1 MPLPFLSSLL
11 LGQGVARSLAERLT
25 RFPLL
30 AGLSDGA
37 IRRLAGEA
45 CWFGLPGGARLKRD
59 SENETALFLVITGAL
74 GVFVED
80 ASGARRLIAQ
90 VPPGETVG
98 EVSLF
103 TEEHS
108 AELVA
113 LRDSEVLRIGPKAFE
128 ALVARHPRVM
138 IDMMRVMAHRLLET
152 TRTSRAAARPKTF
165 AIVPLQ
171 DGLQSEPIA
180 HRIAG
185 ALMEMGAKAAVL
197 DVSAMGQSAEWFH
210 TFEAAHD
217 VVIYRG
223 DAPGTAWSEACLRQA
238 DRLYYL
244 AAAERPF
251 PASLRSIKERVCGRP
266 ELLLL
271 HQTGGSGLPD
281 HVARTSEWFET
292 HHHIRRDS
300 SDDIGR
306 LARCVAGRAV
316 GLVLGGGGARGFAHI
331 GVVRALA
338 EAGVPF
344 DYLGGVSMGA
354 IVAAGL
360 AAGWDHDEL
369 SDRMRAVFVT
379 SKPLSDYTLPLI
391 ALVRG
396 RKMTEQLLTHFG
408 HQRIEDLARPYFC
421 ISSDLTTGRIHEHR
435 SGYLWRALRAS
446 AALPGIV
453 PPVNAHGHLLVDG
466 GVMNNL
472 PVDLMRARRIGPL
485 IASDVTGEI
494 DFSVRDSRY
503 GERPVLRLIWQ
514 RMRGTPSIF
523 DVLMRSGTVG
533 SEAQRR
539 LVRDE
544 ADFLFEPPLEGLD
557 PLDWKT
563 FDRAVAEGYE
573 HAARMIDKNGIPLTS
588 LWCDGPAVAVV
599 SRPRANP

>member
-1 MPLPFLSSLL
+1 MLPFLSSLIP
-11 LGQGVARSLAERLT
+11 GQDHTRYLVERLK

-37 IRRLAGEA
+37 IRRVVAEA
-45 CWFGLPGGARLKRD
+45 RWFGLPGGARLKRD
-59 SENETALFLVITGAL
+59 SENETALFLVITGSL
-74 GVFVED
+74 GVMVEH
-80 ASGARRLIAQ
+80 AGSRRLIAQ
-90 VPPGETVG
+90 IPPGETVG

-108 AELVA
+108 AEIVA
-113 LRDSEVLRIGPKAFE
+113 LRDSELLRIGPQAFE
-128 ALVARHPRVM
+128 ALVARHPRMM
-138 IDMMRVMAHRLLET
+138 IDMMRVMARRLLET
-152 TRTSRAAARPKTF
+152 TRAPREHIRPKTF

-171 DGLQSEPIA
+171 QGLGNEPVA
-180 HRIAG
+180 HRIAA
-185 ALMEMGAKAAVL
+185 ALVEMGAKAAVL
-197 DVSAMGQSAEWFH
+197 DASASGQSAEWFH

-217 VVIYRG
+217 VVFYRG
-223 DAPGTAWSEACLRQA
+223 DAPGTAWSEACVRQA
-238 DRLYYL
+238 DRLYL
-244 AAAERPF
+244 FARADRALPPETV
-251 PASLRSIKERVCGRP
+251 RSAKERISGRP

-271 HQTGGSGLPD
+271 HPHGAGELPD
-281 HVARTSEWFET
+281 HFALKSDLFET
-292 HHHIRRDS
+292 HHHIRQDRS
-300 SDDIGR
+300 EDIGR

-331 GVVRALA
+331 GVVKALA

-360 AAGWDHDEL
+360 AAEWSLEEL
-369 SDRMRAVFVT
+369 ADRLRAAFVA

-396 RKMTEQLLTHFG
+396 RKMTELLRTHFG
-408 HQRIEDLARPYFC
+408 SLRIEDLARPYFC
-421 ISSDLTTGRIHEHR
+421 ISSDLTTGRVREHCA
-435 SGYLWRALRAS
+435 GYLWRALRAS

-503 GERPVLRLIWQ
+503 GERPVWRLIWQ

-544 ADFLFEPPLEGLD
+544 ADFLFEPTLEGVD
-557 PLDWKT
+557 PLDFKS
-563 FDRAVAEGYE
+563 FDRAVKEGYE
-573 HAARMIDKNGIPLTS
+573 HAARQIDKHGVPLTT
-588 LWCDGPAVAVV
+588 LWCEGPAVAVTK
-599 SRPRANP
+599 RR

>member
-1 MPLPFLSSLL
+1 MPLPFLSSLMPSPDHTR
-11 LGQGVARSLAERLT
+11 VLAQRLS
-25 RFPLL
+25 RFSLL
-30 AGLSDGA
+30 AGLSESA
-37 IRRLAGEA
+37 IRRLIAEA
-45 CWFGLPGGARLKRD
+45 CWFGLPGGSLLKRD
-59 SENETALFLVITGAL
+59 SENETALFLVVAGAL
-74 GVFVED
+74 GVMVD
-80 ASGARRLIAQ
+80 DGHGHRRLVAQ

-113 LRDSEVLRIGPKAFE
+113 LRDSELMRIGPEAFE
-128 ALVARHPRVM
+128 ALVAKHPRVM
-138 IDMMRVMAHRLLET
+138 IDMMRVMARRLVDATKAPREQ
-152 TRTSRAAARPKTF
+152 SPKTF
-165 AIVPLQ
+165 AVVPLQ
-171 DGLQSEPIA
+171 QGLAGEPVA
-180 HRIAG
+180 HRIAA
-185 ALMEMGAKAAVL
+185 ALVDMGAKAAVL
-197 DVSAMGQSAEWFH
+197 DATAAGQSAEWFH

-223 DAPGTAWSEACLRQA
+223 DAPGTPWTETCIRQA
-238 DRLYYL
+238 DRIWLFARADREL
-244 AAAERPF
+244 PRELIRTA
-251 PASLRSIKERVCGRP
+251 KEKVCGRP

-271 HQTGGSGLPD
+271 HKSGEGGALPE
-281 HVARTSEWFET
+281 HFALKSPLFES
-292 HHHIRRDS
+292 HHHIRQDHAE
-300 SDDIGR
+300 DIGR

-331 GVVRALA
+331 GVVKALK

-354 IVAAGL
+354 IIAAGL
-360 AAGWDHDEL
+360 AAEWSLDEL

-396 RKMTEQLLTHFG
+396 RKVTELFRTHFG
-408 HQRIEDLARPYFC
+408 SLRIEDLARPYFC

-435 SGYLWRALRAS
+435 VGFLWRALRAS
-446 AALPGIV
+446 AALPGIM
-453 PPVNAHGHLLVDG
+453 PPVNLRGHLLVDG

-503 GERPVLRLIWQ
+503 GERPVWRLIWQ

-523 DVLMRSGTVG
+523 DVLMRTGTVG

-544 ADFLFEPPLEGLD
+544 ADFLFEPPLENLN
-557 PLDWKT
+557 PLDWKA

-573 HAARMIDKNGIPLTS
+573 HAARQIDRQGIPLTT
-588 LWCDGPAVAVV
+588 LWCDGPAVAVPPR
-599 SRPRANP
+599 SRQ

>member
-1 MPLPFLSSLL
+1 MPLPFLSALKP
-11 LGQGVARSLAERLT
+11 GQDLAKILHERLT
-25 RFPLL
+25 RFALL
-30 AGLSDGA
+30 DGLSDGA
-37 IRRLAGEA
+37 LRRLIGEA

-59 SENETALFLVITGAL
+59 SENETALFLVVTGAL
-74 GVFVED
+74 GVMVED
-80 ASGARRLIAQ
+80 ASGQRRLIAQ

-113 LRDSEVLRIGPKAFE
+113 LRDTELLRIGPEAFE

-138 IDMMRVMAHRLLET
+138 IDMMRVMAKRLLES
-152 TRTSRAAARPKTF
+152 TRAPRDHLRPKTF

-171 DGLQSEPIA
+171 EGLSSEPVA
-180 HRIAG
+180 HRISAT
-185 ALMEMGAKAAVL
+185 LVDMGAKAAVL
-197 DVSAMGQSAEWFH
+197 DASAAGQSAEWFH
-210 TFEAAHD
+210 SFEAAHD
-217 VVIYRG
+217 VVFYRG
-223 DAPGTAWSEACLRQA
+223 DAPGSAWTQACIRQA
-238 DRLYYL
+238 DRLYFF
-244 AAAERPF
+244 ARADQPIPEMI
-251 PASLRSIKERVCGRP
+251 RSVKERVSGRP

-271 HQTGGSGLPD
+271 HSGAPEAELPD
-281 HVARTSEWFET
+281 HIALKSGLFEA
-292 HHHIRRDS
+292 HHHIRPGRNE
-300 SDDIGR
+300 DIGR

-331 GVVRALA
+331 GVVKALH

-360 AAGWDHDEL
+360 AAEWTLDEL

-396 RKMTEQLLTHFG
+396 RKMTSQLLAHFG
-408 HQRIEDLARPYFC
+408 YQRIENLPLPYFC

-503 GERPVLRLIWQ
+503 GERPVWRLIWQ

-557 PLDWKT
+557 PLDWKN
-563 FDRAVAEGYE
+563 FDRAVSEGYD
-573 HAARMIDKNGIPLTS
+573 HAARLIDKNGVPLTT
-588 LWCDGPAVAVV
+588 LWCDGPAVAV
-599 SRPRANP
+599 PGW

>member
-1 MPLPFLSSLL
+1 MLPFLSSLIP
-11 LGQGVARSLAERLT
+11 GQDHARFLVERLK
-25 RFPLL
+25 RFSLF

-37 IRRLAGEA
+37 IRRLVAEA
-45 CWFGLPGGARLKRD
+45 RWFGLPGGARLKRD
-59 SENETALFLVITGAL
+59 SENETALFLIITGSL
-74 GVFVED
+74 GVMVED
-80 ASGARRLIAQ
+80 GAGRRRLIAQ

-108 AELVA
+108 AEIVA
-113 LRDSEVLRIGPKAFE
+113 LRDSELLRIGPQAFE
-128 ALVARHPRVM
+128 ALVAKYPRVM
-138 IDMMRVMAHRLLET
+138 IDMMRVMARRLVET
-152 TRTSRAAARPKTF
+152 TRAPREHVRPKTF

-171 DGLQSEPIA
+171 EGLGEEPIA
-180 HRIAG
+180 HRIAA
-185 ALMEMGAKAAVL
+185 ALVEMGAKAAVL
-197 DVSAMGQSAEWFH
+197 DASASGQSAEWFH

-217 VVIYRG
+217 VVFYRG
-223 DAPGTAWSEACLRQA
+223 DAPGSAWSEVCIRQA
-238 DRLYYL
+238 DRLYL
-244 AAAERPF
+244 FARADRPL
-251 PASLRSIKERVCGRP
+251 PHATVRSPKERVSGLP

-271 HQTGGSGLPD
+271 HVGGTGELPD
-281 HVARTSEWFET
+281 QFALRSDQFET
-292 HHHIRRDS
+292 HHHIRRDRS
-300 SDDIGR
+300 EDIGC

-331 GVVRALA
+331 GIVKALA

-360 AAGWDHDEL
+360 AAEWTFEEL
-369 SDRMRAVFVT
+369 LDRLKVAFVT
-379 SKPLSDYTLPLI
+379 AKPLSDYTLPLI

-396 RKMTEQLLTHFG
+396 RKMTELLRSHFG
-408 HQRIEDLARPYFC
+408 TLRIEDLARPYFC

-435 SGYLWRALRAS
+435 TGYLWRALRAS

-503 GERPVLRLIWQ
+503 GERPVWRLIWQ

-544 ADFLFEPPLEGLD
+544 ADFLFEPPLENLD
-557 PLDWKT
+557 PLDFKS
-563 FDRAVAEGYE
+563 FDRAVKEGYE
-573 HAARMIDKNGIPLTS
+573 HAARLIDKYGVPLTT
-588 LWCDGPAVAVV
+588 LWCEGPAVAVPK
-599 SRPRANP
+599 R

>member
-1 MPLPFLSSLL
+1 MPLPFLSSLSPTPD
-11 LGQGVARSLAERLT
+11 LGKVLTDRLT

-37 IRRLAGEA
+37 MKRLIGEA

-74 GVFVED
+74 GVMVED
-80 ASGARRLIAQ
+80 ASGGRRLVAQ

-103 TEEHS
+103 TDEHS
-108 AELVA
+108 AVLVA
-113 LRDSEVLRIGPKAFE
+113 LRDTELLRIGPHAFE
-128 ALVARHPRVM
+128 ALVAKHPRIM
-138 IDMMRVMAHRLLET
+138 IEMMRVMARRLLDT
-152 TRTSRAAARPKTF
+152 TKAPRDHIRPRTF

-171 DGLQSEPIA
+171 DGLEHEPVA
-180 HRIAG
+180 HRIAA
-185 ALMEMGAKAAVL
+185 ALVEMGAKAAVL
-197 DVSAMGQSAEWFH
+197 DVSAVGQPAEWFH
-210 TFEAAHD
+210 VFEAAHD

-223 DAPGTAWSEACLRQA
+223 DAPDTAWTQCCMRQA
-238 DRLYYL
+238 DRVYL
-244 AAAERPF
+244 FARADRPLPPHPVRAA
-251 PASLRSIKERVCGRP
+251 KERLCGLP

-271 HQTGGSGLPD
+271 HRTGNGGALPEHFALRSGM
-281 HVARTSEWFET
+281 FES
-292 HHHIRRDS
+292 HHHIRQDHS
-300 SDDIGR
+300 EDIRR

-331 GVVRALA
+331 GVVKALK

-360 AAGWDHDEL
+360 AAEWSVDEL

-379 SKPLSDYTLPLI
+379 AKPLSDYTLPLI

-396 RKMTEQLLTHFG
+396 RKVTELLRTHFG
-408 HQRIEDLARPYFC
+408 PARIEDLARPYFC
-421 ISSDLTTGRIHEHR
+421 ISSDLTTGHVHEHR
-435 SGYLWRALRAS
+435 NGYLWRALRAS

-472 PVDLMRARRIGPL
+472 PVDLMRERRIGPL
-485 IASDVTGEI
+485 IASDVTGEV

-503 GERPVLRLIWQ
+503 GERPVWRLIWQ

-544 ADFLFEPPLEGLD
+544 ADFLFEPPLVGVD
-557 PLDWKT
+557 PLDWKS
-563 FDRAVAEGYE
+563 FDRAVAEGYA
-573 HAARMIDKNGIPLTS
+573 HASAIIDKHGVPLTDV
-588 LWCDGPAVAVV
+588 WCDGPAVAMP
-599 SRPRANP
+599 PR